1 MKQEMIYII
10 NGGRGC
16 CLTASEIASLLH
28 NDHSLWA
35 STLSISI
42 VIFILKY
49 I

>member
-1 MKQEMIYII
+1 MKQGIIYII

-16 CLTASEIASLLH
+16 GLTTSEIASLLH

-42 VIFILKY
+42 VILILKY